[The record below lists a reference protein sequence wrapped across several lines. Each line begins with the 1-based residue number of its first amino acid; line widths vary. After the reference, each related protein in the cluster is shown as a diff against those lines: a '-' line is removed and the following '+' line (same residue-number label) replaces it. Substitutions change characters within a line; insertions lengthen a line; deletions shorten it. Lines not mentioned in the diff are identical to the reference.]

1 MSHGKAVWRRLRFF
15 FYRAP
20 AILSTGPLLRLRVNA
35 VSCVFFCFSVTPQFH
50 SPVIFSGIRFPVS
63 SHQVGPSGEIVSSTH
78 FLFCLCISPTSI
90 RVTPRCLPHRVI
102 FGVIRRFDCI
112 RFLVV
117 RFSSDG
123 VSILMFFCRR
133 LYLYPL
139 GRHKNPGRPKRLT
152 RDIMMCFKRPVI
164 FVTKWFR
171 FSRPCSRYIWSCDW
185 RSHCARKA
193 GRGDGEICK
202 KSSWQILQIAR
213 FSEQFLCCF
222 FLAQFH
228 LPLETICKVVASP
241 ADHLFACPTPCPL
254 DLLRC
259 PCFSVDPWCICLFF
273 FVCRRYRLIAPF
285 VVSRCPE
292 RRVLRTIFQ

>member
-35 VSCVFFCFSVTPQFH
+35 VSCVVFFCFSVTPQFH

-63 SHQVGPSGEIVSSTH
+63 SHQVGPSGEIVGSTH

-90 RVTPRCLPHRVI
+90 RVTPRRLSHRVI
-102 FGVIRRFDCI
+102 FGVIRRFDFI

-164 FVTKWFR
+164 FVTK
-171 FSRPCSRYIWSCDW
+171 
-185 RSHCARKA
+185 
-193 GRGDGEICK
+193 
-202 KSSWQILQIAR
+202 
-213 FSEQFLCCF
+213 
-222 FLAQFH
+222 
-228 LPLETICKVVASP
+228 
-241 ADHLFACPTPCPL
+241 
-254 DLLRC
+254 
-259 PCFSVDPWCICLFF
+259 
-273 FVCRRYRLIAPF
+273 
-285 VVSRCPE
+285 
-292 RRVLRTIFQ
+292 